1 MPGSTKTSSAYIFKD
16 RVIANRKVGTLT
28 KRKMN
33 ASKAEVERNLK
44 STLQKKK
51 KNETTEMEVGGG
63 RAGMQ
68 M

>member
-51 KNETTEMEVGGG
+51 IETTEMEVGGG